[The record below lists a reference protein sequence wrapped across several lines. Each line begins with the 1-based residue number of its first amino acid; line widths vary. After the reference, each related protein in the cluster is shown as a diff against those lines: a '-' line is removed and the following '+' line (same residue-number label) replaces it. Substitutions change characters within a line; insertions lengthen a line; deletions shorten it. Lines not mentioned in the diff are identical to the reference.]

1 MGKYINNNTTSI
13 NSLKRIGW
21 IDNLRG
27 FCMLAILL
35 DHTESY
41 YLDYHIINQ
50 NLYLTDALVF
60 FFILSGY
67 LMYKPQQQFC
77 IAHKMKSIG
86 RSLLM
91 PYFIFTSL
99 LALPKAIVH
108 GASIDILN
116 IFQSIIMGK
125 ASWFVAA
132 LIVAEILFSISLW
145 ITHEK
150 DRYILPICTIA
161 FGISGW
167 IPQTTD
173 CYFWQLDNS
182 LQAML
187 FCCIGY
193 IIHKHEQSIYK
204 KIKTSQIILL
214 LILWITIKIY
224 VDRTYVMMTIWRI
237 NITNYPL
244 FILNILIGTLA
255 TTTLFKK
262 IPSCKW
268 LEWTGRHC
276 IVYYFLCGGIPFC
289 IGKICNHLHLS
300 YSGNYLSVVG
310 VFLIVYL
317 CTTLVT
323 WFIYRYLPFI
333 TGQKRVT

>member
-1 MGKYINNNTTSI
+1 MGRNINNNTIPTDSF
-13 NSLKRIGW
+13 KRIEW
-21 IDNLRG
+21 IDNMRG

-86 RSLLM
+86 RSLLI

-99 LALPKAIVH
+99 IALPKAIVH
-108 GASIDILN
+108 GDNIDILN
-116 IFQSIIMGK
+116 IFQSIIMGQ

-132 LIVAEILFSISLW
+132 LIVTEILFSISLW
-145 ITHEK
+145 ITQEK

-161 FGISGW
+161 FVISVLL
-167 IPQTTD
+167 PQTTD

-193 IIHKHEQSIYK
+193 IIHKHEQSIYN
-204 KIKTSQIILL
+204 KINTSHIILL
-214 LILWITIKIY
+214 LILWIMIKIY
-224 VDRTYVMMTIWRI
+224 VDKANVMMTIWRI

-244 FILNILIGTLA
+244 FKYLI
-255 TTTLFKK
+255 K
-262 IPSCKW
+262 IK
-268 LEWTGRHC
+268 RH
-276 IVYYFLCGGIPFC
+276 V
-289 IGKICNHLHLS
+289 
-300 YSGNYLSVVG
+300 
-310 VFLIVYL
+310 
-317 CTTLVT
+317 
-323 WFIYRYLPFI
+323 
-333 TGQKRVT
+333 